1 LKYEVVYYATLGDLL
16 SVNLEVTPDIAGSQ
30 VAALTDGDLSL
41 IGVAPNPYVMFSQ
54 YEQVNNVKRLMF
66 TGLPSRGTL
75 RIYTASGQFV
85 QQLNWTDADLE
96 RNCTATVN
104 TTACQSTGDLAWDM
118 RTREDLEIGPGFYI
132 FVVSTDVGGGK
143 KEKLGKF
150 VVIH

>member
-1 LKYEVVYYATLGDLL
+1 M
-16 SVNLEVTPDIAGSQ
+16 S
-30 VAALTDGDLSL
+30 DGDLSL
-41 IGVAPNPYVMFSQ
+41 INVVPNPYVMFSQ
-54 YEQVNNVKRLMF
+54 YEQVDNVKRIYF
-66 TGLPSRGTL
+66 TGLPSRGTV

-85 QQLNWTDADLE
+85 QQLTWTEADLE
-96 RNCTATVN
+96 KNCTATVN
-104 TTACQSTGDLAWDM
+104 TTACQATGDLAWDM